1 MTFAECVLPLL
12 KGFHIRK
19 PHFNSGHYV
28 ALDSGNHDILS
39 YFYSD
44 RVEVYEITSEDLS
57 DTCWEAIPWD
67 SQSEN
72 LET

>member
-19 PHFNSGHYV
+19 PHFNNGHYV
-28 ALDSGNHDILS
+28 SLDRGNHDVLS

-57 DTCWEAIPWD
+57 DICWEVIEWD
-67 SQSEN
+67 SQNEN
-72 LET
+72 SKT

>member
-1 MTFAECVLPLL
+1 MTFAECISPLL

-28 ALDSGNHDILS
+28 AINRNNHDILS

-57 DTCWEAIPWD
+57 DLCWEVIKWD